1 MRISLQK
8 NSLDLSVVIP
18 TINEGPNLY
27 RLLPRLKE
35 ALEEIPA
42 CYEILVID
50 GDSKDGTESIV
61 NGAGA
66 TYIHEEQHGYGN
78 AIIRG
83 LSEAKGTYVLT
94 MDADL
99 SHPTAFVKNLWAARE
114 DADITIA
121 SRYVPGGHAEQPLF
135 RLFLSKV
142 LNIFFGKGLSID
154 VKDLSSGYRLYRKN
168 IFGRLELDFTNFVL
182 LIDILLKAH
191 AQGFIVQEVPFH
203 YKPRGSGSSKAR
215 VFKFGLDYLRLFYRV
230 WKIRNSVSFPDY
242 DWRAHDSRIWLQR
255 YWQRTRHAIIMRFV
269 PPAVSTVDIGCGSSH
284 ILADLP
290 HSVGVDLRH
299 DKLAF
304 MRKTNK
310 LLVQG
315 DGMCLPFQD
324 GQFDCVLSSEV
335 IEHIP
340 DENGIHID
348 ECTRVLKPGGIL
360 VLGTP
365 DYDRWEWVAI
375 EWLYKKVKPDAYG
388 DEHVTF
394 YTYKSL
400 SKALLDR
407 GYEILD
413 HDYVGRGEL
422 IFKAR
427 KAAAT
432 SAGQPVA
439 LQTEDSSAS

>member
-42 CYEILVID
+42 GYEILVID

-61 NGAGA
+61 HGAGA
-66 TYIHEEQHGYGN
+66 TYIHEERPGYGN
-78 AIIRG
+78 AILRG
-83 LSEAKGTYVLT
+83 LSEAKGAYVLT

-99 SHPTAFVKNLWAARE
+99 SHPTAFVKDLWAARE

-142 LNIFFGKGLSID
+142 LNLFFGKGLSID

-168 IFGRLELDFTNFVL
+168 IFSRLDLDFTNFVL

-191 AQGFIVQEVPFH
+191 GQGFIVQEVPFH

-215 VFKFGLDYLRLFYRV
+215 VFKFGLDYLRLFHRV

-255 YWQRTRHAIIMRFV
+255 YWQRTRHAIILRFV

-315 DGMCLPFQD
+315 DGMCLPFSD
-324 GQFDCVLSSEV
+324 GHFDCVLSSEV

-340 DENGIHID
+340 DENGVHID

-400 SKALLDR
+400 SQALLDR

-432 SAGQPVA
+432 PAGRPVA
-439 LQTEDSSAS
+439 LQTEDSPAS

>member
-18 TINEGPNLY
+18 TLNEGPNLY

-35 ALEEIPA
+35 ALEEIRVR
-42 CYEILVID
+42 YEILVID
-50 GDSKDGTESIV
+50 ANSQDGTETIV
-61 NGAGA
+61 GDAGA
-66 TYIHEEQHGYGN
+66 TYICEKRPGYGN

-83 LSEAKGTYVLT
+83 ITEAKGAYVLT

-99 SHPTAFVKNLWAARE
+99 SHPVDFVKTLWAARE

-121 SRYVPGGHAEQPLF
+121 SRYVHGGHADQPLF
-135 RLFLSKV
+135 RLLLSKV
-142 LNIFFGKGLSID
+142 LNIFYAKGLSIA

-168 IFGRLELDFTNFVL
+168 IFSRFDLEFTNFVL
-182 LIDILLKAH
+182 LVDILLKAH
-191 AQGFIVQEVPFH
+191 GQGFMVQEVPFQ

-215 VFKFGLDYLRLFYRV
+215 ILKFGLDYLRLFYRV

-255 YWQRTRHAIIMRFV
+255 YWQRTRYAIVMRFV
-269 PPAVSTVDIGCGSSH
+269 PPAVRTCDIGCGSSH

-290 HSVGVDLRH
+290 HAVGVDLRH

-304 MRKTNK
+304 MRKTNDR
-310 LLVQG
+310 LVQG
-315 DGMCLPFQD
+315 DGTCLPFPD
-324 GQFDCVLSSEV
+324 GHFDCVISSEV

-340 DENGIHID
+340 EENGTHID
-348 ECTRVLKPGGIL
+348 ECTRVLKPGGTL

-365 DYDRWEWVAI
+365 DYGRWEWVAI
-375 EWLYKKVKPDAYG
+375 EWLYRKVKPDAYG
-388 DEHVTF
+388 DEHQTF
-394 YTYKSL
+394 YTYDSL
-400 SKALLDR
+400 SQALLDR

-427 KAAAT
+427 KA
-432 SAGQPVA
+432 V
-439 LQTEDSSAS
+439 E